1 MSTQNRVNRTYAQLD
16 IGDVVFCRSSM
27 PVDAIR
33 ILSITRS
40 TSEARMAARVHPM
53 VIVHKDDSTQVLTGL
68 VMTSKRMSQIQAN
81 KRQYFIQASTLVPN
95 QTGVIIVAG
104 YNRVN
109 AAGNVAVCPVQKYSW

>member
-1 MSTQNRVNRTYAQLD
+1 MSTQRVNRTYAQLD
-16 IGDVVFCRSSM
+16 VGDVVFCRSSM

-33 ILSITRS
+33 YLSITRS

-53 VIVHKDDSTQVLTGL
+53 VIVHKDDNTHVLTGL
-68 VMTSKRMSQIQAN
+68 VITSKRMNQIQTD

-109 AAGNVAVCPVQKYSW
+109 AAGNVAVCSVQKSSW

>member
-1 MSTQNRVNRTYAQLD
+1 MSTQRVNRTYAQLD
-16 IGDVVFCRSSM
+16 VGDVVFCRSSM

-33 ILSITRS
+33 YLSITRS

-53 VIVHKDDSTQVLTGL
+53 VIVHKDDNTHVLTGL
-68 VMTSKRMSQIQAN
+68 VTTSKRMNQIQTD

-109 AAGNVAVCPVQKYSW
+109 AAGNVAVCSVQKSSW

>member
-16 IGDVVFCRSSM
+16 VGDIVFSRSSI

-33 ILSITRS
+33 YLSITRS

-53 VIVHKDDSTQVLTGL
+53 VIVHKDDNTHVLTGL
-68 VMTSKRMSQIQAN
+68 VITSKRMNQIRTD

-109 AAGNVAVCPVQKYSW
+109 AAGGVAVCSVQESS